1 MANSYLTGKTIL
13 LRHLEVAD
21 AASLFKYLD
30 NDAVWKWLRHEQPT
44 TENQMIS
51 LIQDILQEVSD
62 GQREAFAIFSKS
74 ENEVIGTTSFFGNQV
89 NQLAIEI
96 GGTFIGKSFWRTGIN
111 REAKLLLMQ
120 EAFET
125 REFEQVIFKT
135 DSLNS
140 RSIQAITDLGA
151 TFEFTRFN
159 HMQRPDGTWRDSN
172 YYSIVKEDWVNVK
185 IFLYRSINQS

>member
-1 MANSYLTGKTIL
+1 MANSYLTGKNIL

-62 GQREAFAIFSKS
+62 GHREAFAIFSKS

-89 NQLAIEI
+89 NQLTIEI
-96 GGTFIGKSFWRTGIN
+96 GGTFISQSFWRTGIN
-111 REAKLLLMQ
+111 REAKLLLME

-140 RSIQAITDLGA
+140 RSIQAIIDLGA
-151 TFEFTRFN
+151 TFEFTSFN
-159 HMQRPDGTWRDSN
+159 HMQRPDGSWRDSN
-172 YYSIVKEDWVNVK
+172 YYSITKRDWDHVKN
-185 IFLYRSINQS
+185 FLIKSTNQS

>member
-1 MANSYLTGKTIL
+1 
-13 LRHLEVAD
+13 
-21 AASLFKYLD
+21 
-30 NDAVWKWLRHEQPT
+30 
-44 TENQMIS
+44 
-51 LIQDILQEVSD
+51 
-62 GQREAFAIFSKS
+62 
-74 ENEVIGTTSFFGNQV
+74 
-89 NQLAIEI
+89 
-96 GGTFIGKSFWRTGIN
+96 
-111 REAKLLLMQ
+111 MQ

>member
-1 MANSYLTGKTIL
+1 MANSYLTGKNIL
-13 LRHLEVAD
+13 LRRLEVAD

-62 GQREAFAIFSKS
+62 GYREAFAIFSKS